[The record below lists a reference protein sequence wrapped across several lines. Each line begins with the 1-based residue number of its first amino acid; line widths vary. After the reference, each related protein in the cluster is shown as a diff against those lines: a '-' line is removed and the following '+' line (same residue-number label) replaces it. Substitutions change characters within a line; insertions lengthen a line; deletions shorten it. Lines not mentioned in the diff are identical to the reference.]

1 LGLKNIYNLLQ
12 EIKKQKQNFLK
23 KFFFIFF
30 YHSGLKSEKSAI
42 FGKS

>member
-1 LGLKNIYNLLQ
+1 MYNLLQ

-30 YHSGLKSEKSAI
+30 YHSGLKSEKKCDL
-42 FGKS
+42 GKS